1 MIKPVLCTVSHVMI
15 HISATS
21 RMSTTSHVRNSYYV
35 PWLTCATASRQ
46 EIHDGFVAE
55 VGWYWLFC
63 THEEVYL
70 ISPEVEVKLVH
81 ILGHPTWNE
90 LYSCHIYHCQFSPYP
105 WLLTHHLSLAILTRR
120 VGTRIENNYC
130 RQASY
135 GNVHLLRSLVEKRAM
150 KFHVLLIKSVPP

>member
-1 MIKPVLCTVSHVMI
+1 MYCDSHVLQQVGRKSMI
-15 HISATS
+15 VLWQKWAGID
-21 RMSTTSHVRNSYYV
+21 Y
-35 PWLTCATASRQ
+35 
-46 EIHDGFVAE
+46 FV
-55 VGWYWLFC
+55 LMKRL
-63 THEEVYL
+63 VYL

-105 WLLTHHLSLAILTRR
+105 WHHNHHLSLAILTRR

-130 RQASY
+130 RQASC

>member
-1 MIKPVLCTVSHVMI
+1 MWWSVLVLQAEWVLQVMWEIHIMYCDSHVLQQVGRKSMI
-15 HISATS
+15 VLWQKWAGID
-21 RMSTTSHVRNSYYV
+21 Y
-35 PWLTCATASRQ
+35 
-46 EIHDGFVAE
+46 FV
-55 VGWYWLFC
+55 LMKRL
-63 THEEVYL
+63 VYL

-105 WLLTHHLSLAILTRR
+105 WLHTHHLSLAILTRR

-130 RQASY
+130 RQASC